1 MKNTV
6 NIGHNPYILSFS
18 MVSADKGN
26 VVNMD
31 EMFDELNNGGEIDSS
46 VFISEAS
53 RNRLHKRMRD
63 VIIDMVRLNYI

>member
-1 MKNTV
+1 
-6 NIGHNPYILSFS
+6 

-31 EMFDELNNGGEIDSS
+31 EMFDELNNGGEIDENI
-46 VFISEAS
+46 FISEAF